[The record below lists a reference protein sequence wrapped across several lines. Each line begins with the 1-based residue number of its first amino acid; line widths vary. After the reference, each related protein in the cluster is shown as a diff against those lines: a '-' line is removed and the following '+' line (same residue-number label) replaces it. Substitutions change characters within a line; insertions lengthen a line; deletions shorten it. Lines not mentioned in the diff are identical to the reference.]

1 MAEGQWSWGITM
13 VQRTV
18 MEGVKAGA
26 SIGARDD
33 AVRDA
38 APGAAEL
45 MEAFPGSASEHAENT
60 AQALAE
66 RMRACIP
73 ARFAAD
79 LAPTLRASVEA
90 ALVLGARVVAEADG
104 GAVDVDA
111 LQDLAADEIWLYPQT
126 VRLLREVVCAIVV
139 VRCPLPGATRF
150 LDQARPPAPPEIHEV
165 RSAEGSRL
173 EVRTD
178 WIRDPDTAT
187 EYQWCVRRDG
197 DRLSLSNRR
206 RGRKQFDTDVEIPIR
221 DVDTL
226 VRLLERTSP
235 DRIRAGAV
243 SDSHPAER
251 AF

>member
-13 VQRTV
+13 VQRTL

-26 SIGARDD
+26 SIAASDD

-79 LAPTLRASVEA
+79 LAPILRASVEA
-90 ALVLGARVVAEADG
+90 ALVLGARVVAEAAHDQ
-104 GAVDVDA
+104 VDLDA
-111 LQDLAADEIWLYPQT
+111 LQDLATDELALYPRI
-126 VRLLREVVCAIVV
+126 VRLLRDVVAAIVGT
-139 VRCPLPGATRF
+139 RCPLPGARRF
-150 LDQARPPAPPEIHEV
+150 IETERSAARPEITEV
-165 RSAEGSRL
+165 PGRRGQV
-173 EVRTD
+173 EVRTH

-187 EYQWCVRRDG
+187 DYQWCVRAEG
-197 DRLSLSNRR
+197 DHITLTSRL
-206 RGRKQFDTDVEIPIR
+206 RGRTEFVPGRAIPSSDVATVIR
-221 DVDTL
+221 L
-226 VRLLERTSP
+226 MR
-235 DRIRAGAV
+235 RAAPR
-243 SDSHPAER
+243 SL
-251 AF
+251 